1 LNTGRQADTVSH
13 VEFPEKLFFKIG
25 EVAKIAGVK
34 QHVLR
39 YWESEFPWIRPQKS
53 KSNQRLYRRK
63 DVEAVLAI
71 KHLLYDRK
79 FTIEGAKKHLKS
91 EGVEAASPPPNVED
105 VAAKAR
111 RDALE
116 EGRETTE
123 RFQKDLLSIRQA
135 TVDFLKDL
143 DRIEGEDAKP
153 SI

>member
-1 LNTGRQADTVSH
+1 MSH
-13 VEFPEKLFFKIG
+13 VEFPDKLFFKIG

-39 YWESEFPWIRPQKS
+39 YWESEFSCIRPQKS

-63 DVEAVLAI
+63 DVEAVLAV

-79 FTIEGAKKHLKS
+79 FTIEGARKHLKV
-91 EGVEAASPPPNVED
+91 EGIEAAAPPPNIDD

-116 EGRETTE
+116 EGKETTDRLRARLIG
-123 RFQKDLLSIRQA
+123 RFQKDLLSIRQNA
-135 TVDFLKDL
+135 VDFLKEVERL
-143 DRIEGEDAKP
+143 EGEDSSP